1 MDVSGDL
8 KCTPTKDER
17 PTRSSTPDPEA
28 SGKGTPALDA
38 SVIEV
43 GRSADAKEESFKSA
57 VEEPRQFAP
66 DQLTDEQIKAA
77 ANNTTPKSSKKVSA
91 ENKKTSDKKSSEVDY
106 NNLSKNG
113 KHRHRAKQRKA
124 RALEKKEKLK
134 SGGRITKSTANSR
147 TPAKHRLGASHK
159 NGSTPAHRTPTK
171 SRPNP
176 KSAPPKGPR
185 TPTKKAPK
193 SASNHPQPEKKVH
206 PAAQARGEPTPQIAR
221 LRGVIKAKE
230 VLIRKKDTIIDEL
243 GRKQLAR
250 CSLLLADC
258 KPGKLV
264 ERLHAADNQI
274 KKRPFTNASQWV
286 SQHNE
291 AVNLL
296 MCGRPAEWMSTC
308 GSSALPENFFCTTD
322 SMHNTTK
329 MMLERVPD
337 RFRNV
342 LVAAS
347 SLLTAHYLSN
357 LDVIAPPPLPILK
370 MPNSDDKVTRPSLG
384 TAQKPVQLE

>member
-43 GRSADAKEESFKSA
+43 GKSADAKEESFKSA
-57 VEEPRQFAP
+57 VEEPREYAP

-77 ANNTTPKSSKKVSA
+77 ANNTTPKSNKKVSA
-91 ENKKTSDKKSSEVDY
+91 ENKKTSDKKSSEVNY
-106 NNLSKNG
+106 HNLSKNG

-124 RALEKKEKLK
+124 RALEKKDKFK
-134 SGGRITKSTANSR
+134 TGGRITKPTANPR
-147 TPAKHRLGASHK
+147 TPVKHRLGASHK
-159 NGSTPAHRTPTK
+159 NGSTPTHRTPTK
-171 SRPNP
+171 
-176 KSAPPKGPR
+176 KGPR
-185 TPTKKAPK
+185 TPTKNQK
-193 SASNHPQPEKKVH
+193 SASKHPPQEKKVH
-206 PAAQARGEPTPQIAR
+206 PAVQARGEPTPQIAR

>member
-43 GRSADAKEESFKSA
+43 GKSADAKEESFKSA

-77 ANNTTPKSSKKVSA
+77 ANNTTPKSNKKVSA
-91 ENKKTSDKKSSEVDY
+91 ENKKTGDKKSSEVNY
-106 NNLSKNG
+106 HNLSKNG

-124 RALEKKEKLK
+124 RALEKKDKFK
-134 SGGRITKSTANSR
+134 TGGRITKPTANPR
-147 TPAKHRLGASHK
+147 TPVKHRLGASHK
-159 NGSTPAHRTPTK
+159 NGSTPTHRTPTK
-171 SRPNP
+171 
-176 KSAPPKGPR
+176 KGPR
-185 TPTKKAPK
+185 TPTKNQK
-193 SASNHPQPEKKVH
+193 SASKHPPQEKKVH
-206 PAAQARGEPTPQIAR
+206 PAVQARGEPTPQIAR

-329 MMLERVPD
+329 MMLEHRK
-337 RFRNV
+337 RNIEA
-342 LVAAS
+342 LAFPFWLKICSGEAS
-347 SLLTAHYLSN
+347 
-357 LDVIAPPPLPILK
+357 K
-370 MPNSDDKVTRPSLG
+370 
-384 TAQKPVQLE
+384 